1 MFDFDDDTNEK
12 IIKSLIDLCL
22 SQTDPIDNLGP
33 VTLGT
38 PEQVLSKI
46 KRQIQDRGKYESTG
60 EFGGMGSE
68 FTMVIKNVSSTG
80 PEYNGE
86 AYEVKV
92 SSGINGISMV
102 ARFVNLEDS
111 FGPMKAFVSL
121 IDYLTSAMYFVERD
135 SNGTI
140 NPWPVQFYTN

>member
-1 MFDFDDDTNEK
+1 MIDFDDDTNEK
-12 IIKSLIDLCL
+12 IIKLLIDLCL
-22 SQTDPIDNLGP
+22 SQIAPIDNLGP
-33 VTLGT
+33 VTRGT

-46 KRQIQDRGKYESTG
+46 KKQIQECGKFESTA

-68 FTMVIKNVSSTG
+68 FSMVIKIVNSTG
-80 PEYNGE
+80 PEYNGQ

-111 FGPMKAFVSL
+111 FGPMKAFVTL
-121 IDYLTSAMYFVERD
+121 IDYLTTAMHVVERD
-135 SNGTI
+135 SNGAI
-140 NPWPVQFYTN
+140 NPWPVEYYTN